1 MGFIQD
7 EAMEVLLA
15 AGGGMILSAGAAAL
29 KEDPALAVSLR
40 GIARRLQSTF
50 SGPSQEDLLQQAMR
64 GLPVALDSSRSSID
78 GSRRGLRSPDLLRI
92 ASMLQTITPG
102 TLRKLNLSHT
112 AMSVDVAA
120 TFGFAHEGLSA
131 LLVLRLRGCSLG
143 DGGVGLICE
152 ALHHPS
158 SAASSPLTEL
168 ALASN
173 GLTPAAATH
182 LADAVRELPS
192 LVMLDLSYNELGSL
206 GCVAIGEAI
215 SERRVLQSLSL
226 AATGLHDEAVA
237 QLAGL
242 LSLTPLVE
250 LDLDGN
256 AASDYAMSALL
267 EMASRTQ
274 TLTTLRLSAN
284 AIGETGARALAQHL
298 STDPGGSLRSIALAN
313 NPIGLK
319 GGEALRICM
328 RVCRSVTDLSL
339 TGAGVA
345 AEQLKDIDE
354 CVAQN
359 RSDLRV
365 QSRQATKSLLR
376 AAAQRAE
383 ERAAGIGTEGAA
395 GVTAARADATA
406 APTAAATAA
415 GRTSPASDLFA
426 TSTHLDFAPQTV
438 GRATAT
444 HAASAST
451 PSSIPGDRFAPSG
464 DLSAGVV
471 RQWRELSLLPS
482 ARLVLL
488 DHAMISDEHADELA
502 EYTRDNTCTELLHL
516 GGNELTNEGLTVL
529 AAALPTSSIRR
540 LSLAGNNV
548 QDEGALAL
556 GTALAKGF
564 APEHIDLSDNMLTDT
579 GALGLV
585 EQALKHGPALVWL
598 DLRANPLI
606 TSEGRH
612 EARAAAERAR
622 FELLL

>member
-1 MGFIQD
+1 
-7 EAMEVLLA
+7 
-15 AGGGMILSAGAAAL
+15 MILSAGAAAL
-29 KEDPALAVSLR
+29 KEDPGLSVSLR
-40 GIARRLQSTF
+40 RIARRLQSTF

-120 TFGFAHEGLSA
+120 TFGAAHEGLSA

-226 AATGLHDEAVA
+226 SATGLHDEAVA

-284 AIGETGARALAQHL
+284 AIGEIGARALAQHL
-298 STDPGGSLRSIALAN
+298 STRPGGPLRSIALAN

-383 ERAAGIGTEGAA
+383 ERASGIGAEGAA
-395 GVTAARADATA
+395 GLTAARADTA
-406 APTAAATAA
+406 VAPTAAAH
-415 GRTSPASDLFA
+415 R
-426 TSTHLDFAPQTV
+426 DFAPQT
-438 GRATAT
+438 AT
-444 HAASAST
+444 HASSAST
-451 PSSIPGDRFAPSG
+451 PSSTPGDNFAPSG

-471 RQWRELSLLPS
+471 RQWRELALLPS

-502 EYTRDNTCTELLHL
+502 EYARDNTCTELLHL

-556 GTALAKGF
+556 GAALAKGF

-606 TSEGRH
+606 TAEGRH

>member
-1 MGFIQD
+1 
-7 EAMEVLLA
+7 
-15 AGGGMILSAGAAAL
+15 
-29 KEDPALAVSLR
+29 
-40 GIARRLQSTF
+40 
-50 SGPSQEDLLQQAMR
+50 
-64 GLPVALDSSRSSID
+64 
-78 GSRRGLRSPDLLRI
+78 
-92 ASMLQTITPG
+92 
-102 TLRKLNLSHT
+102 
-112 AMSVDVAA
+112 
-120 TFGFAHEGLSA
+120 
-131 LLVLRLRGCSLG
+131 
-143 DGGVGLICE
+143 
-152 ALHHPS
+152 
-158 SAASSPLTEL
+158 
-168 ALASN
+168 
-173 GLTPAAATH
+173 
-182 LADAVRELPS
+182 
-192 LVMLDLSYNELGSL
+192 
-206 GCVAIGEAI
+206 
-215 SERRVLQSLSL
+215 
-226 AATGLHDEAVA
+226 
-237 QLAGL
+237 
-242 LSLTPLVE
+242 
-250 LDLDGN
+250 
-256 AASDYAMSALL
+256 
-267 EMASRTQ
+267 
-274 TLTTLRLSAN
+274 
-284 AIGETGARALAQHL
+284 
-298 STDPGGSLRSIALAN
+298 
-313 NPIGLK
+313 
-319 GGEALRICM
+319 
-328 RVCRSVTDLSL
+328 
-339 TGAGVA
+339 
-345 AEQLKDIDE
+345 
-354 CVAQN
+354 
-359 RSDLRV
+359 
-365 QSRQATKSLLR
+365 
-376 AAAQRAE
+376 
-383 ERAAGIGTEGAA
+383 
-395 GVTAARADATA
+395 VTAARADATA

-622 FELLL
+622 FEMLL